1 MMIWTHVNYDS
12 DNWRITH
19 DKLVVYYSYKKLMQ
33 STYLAGTVASLV
45 RLVVEAREVTE
56 DIVKLNMLP
65 LELRPVISCAIA
77 VLTFRWTLT
86 RIRMDWLPQQ
96 ILVKSCLRRNPQ
108 PQHIHDHAKWCCYK
122 TMLEHWLSM
131 KLLRIYESLL
141 PHP

>member
-1 MMIWTHVNYDS
+1 
-12 DNWRITH
+12 
-19 DKLVVYYSYKKLMQ
+19 MQ

-86 RIRMDWLPQQ
+86 RIRMD
-96 ILVKSCLRRNPQ
+96 
-108 PQHIHDHAKWCCYK
+108 
-122 TMLEHWLSM
+122 
-131 KLLRIYESLL
+131 
-141 PHP
+141 